1 MGIEEAILE
10 LMKLRNAIKAN
21 ADTRL
26 LQALEVCINFMN
38 TIINNKDD

>member
-1 MGIEEAILE
+1 MGIKEAIAE
-10 LMKLRNAIKAN
+10 LQKLRDAIKAN

-38 TIINNKDD
+38 TIIKNRDD